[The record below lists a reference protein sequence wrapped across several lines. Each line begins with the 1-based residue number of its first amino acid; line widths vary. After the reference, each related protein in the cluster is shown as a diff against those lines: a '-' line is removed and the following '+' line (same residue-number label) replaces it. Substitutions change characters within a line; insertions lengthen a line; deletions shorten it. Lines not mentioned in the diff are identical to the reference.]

1 VTGQQFYD
9 WQTAGGAADV
19 TLLVDTLAKLDVNW
33 CMISGLAVNHWAEEP
48 VATAD
53 VDLVVALDAIT
64 ETVAALEAVGF
75 VAERFEWSVNLK
87 GHSKVSVQISTEEFY
102 REFPGRSIPADIH
115 GIPMRVASLDDT
127 MKGKV
132 QAWRDPDRRRSKR
145 QKDLTDILRLI
156 EAHPELEAKLP
167 ADVQQKIGD

>member
-1 VTGQQFYD
+1 M
-9 WQTAGGAADV
+9 
-19 TLLVDTLAKLDVNW
+19 LVDTLAKLDVNW

-48 VATAD
+48 MATAD

-87 GHSKVSVQISTEEFY
+87 GHSKVSTEEFY
-102 REFPGRSIPADIH
+102 REFPNRS
-115 GIPMRVASLDDT
+115 MRVASLDDT